1 MAERLQ
7 EERGPNLRDYWR
19 ILVEGRWYIILS
31 FVVVVVSTAFFTFTA
46 DPVYEASGR
55 ILVLTNREK
64 ATGEESTLSVPTS
77 LSGDVRNEVPNWIE
91 MMTSR
96 SALEKALAQLRAD
109 PQFVELMVS
118 QGERLSLLEK
128 LFGRASQA
136 QGAQHNPTATS
147 ASEEAEEPLSIEA
160 LKGRISVANV
170 RGTDLIE
177 VKATGGSSLEAK
189 LITNALCS
197 AYLALDT
204 ELTKTTL
211 ASVKEFLNTQVK
223 KTEDALISAEEQF
236 AQFRQEFGLEMGFDH
251 LEQLVTQ
258 LGQLKT
264 EAEVEL
270 TEKQADLEVVNSRL
284 ERVEQ
289 DLLEGEVSLEDSTGG
304 TTVTDQDIAAQ
315 LRHLQGEIKDLAGT
329 RVQYLET
336 GDYAQAQEIE
346 NRIVAREQTIEQL
359 SQGRFEPFDLL
370 PLHETLVQQQMELY
384 VSIHSLRPRVE
395 ALQMRTDQEMEKL
408 ATCRLQYQRFER
420 DIQIN
425 EDIYTMFREE
435 YERARIADVGELG
448 GIRMVGWAV
457 EPGSPIKPTKKLN
470 LILGALVG
478 MTIGTGFAFLK
489 EYLDNTYKTT
499 KQVEQDLGIPSL
511 GAVYLEGPKRSRKA
525 DRVRHIR
532 QHLIS
537 KLDAKDPVV
546 NAYIGIEASLR
557 FASVDRPLK
566 TLMVTSAIP
575 EEGKSTLVANLGLVF
590 SHTGRS
596 TVIVD
601 TDLRR
606 PVFHRIFGLDRD
618 VGLTSVAL
626 AETDLEQ
633 ALVRPYVTPSGKA
646 IGRGL
651 AHLLLDD
658 LGRISQDDLEEA
670 SRIERREHGRR
681 SLEKI
686 LIDEGKLKPEDL
698 EEALAK
704 RSKGLE
710 NFHVLPSG
718 PQPLNPTDFLGS
730 KRVKALIEQLKER
743 FEVVLF
749 DSPPV
754 TSVPDA
760 TMLSSQVD
768 GTILVISAEDT
779 SRAAVHHA
787 VEQLNKAGANIIGM
801 ILNRARR
808 STARYYGGYY
818 GYYQGYHEDTENK
831 GGE

>member
-7 EERGPNLRDYWR
+7 DERGPNLRDYWR

-96 SALEKALAQLRAD
+96 SALEKALALLRGD
-109 PQFVELMVS
+109 PQFVELMAG
-118 QGERLSLLEK
+118 QGEL
-128 LFGRASQA
+128 
-136 QGAQHNPTATS
+136 
-147 ASEEAEEPLSIEA
+147 LSIEA
-160 LKGRISVANV
+160 LKSRISVASI

-177 VKATGGSSLEAK
+177 VKATGGSPLEAE
-189 LITNALCS
+189 LITNALFS
-197 AYLALDT
+197 AYLLLDT
-204 ELTKTTL
+204 EITKTTL
-211 ASVKEFLNTQVK
+211 ASVKEFLNTQLE
-223 KTEDALISAEEQF
+223 KTEEALISAEEEF
-236 AQFRQEFGLEMGFDH
+236 AQFRQECGLEMGFDH

-258 LGQLKT
+258 LGQLKA

-270 TEKQADLEVVNSRL
+270 AEKQADLEVVNSRL